1 MKRYGILLLVVILV
15 SLVARTPVAA
25 QGNGSIAVYAN
36 PTTLPSLDPSTSF
49 SNDNTVMGNAYET
62 LTFYN
67 VPGSAK
73 EIGPKLATSWE
84 ASADT
89 LTWTF
94 KLRQGV
100 KFHDGTDFKADA
112 VKYSVERTK
121 KLGQGASYIFD
132 PVDTI
137 TVVDDYTVQF
147 KLKYSAPLD
156 LIMATGY
163 AAWMISPKVGDKT
176 SDWFNAGNDDGTGPY
191 KIESYDVGQ
200 RLVTTR
206 FDDYWGGWKPGQF
219 QKVVFQIAEDPT
231 VRQQLIT
238 SGGADFTYDLAWDN
252 YPSLQTTK
260 GVKVLSNPSFQN
272 LLALLNHAKSPTDN
286 VKVRQALA
294 YSFPYDKV
302 VKSLYGGLGTQ
313 ARGPVPAKLWGHDPQ
328 TKQYQQD
335 LDKAKQLLTEA
346 GYPNGGLTLKYTYV
360 SGDLNEQQVGELWKA
375 DLAKLGVTLD
385 IQGMAWEA
393 QWDLGKTNPAKAQEI
408 FLFYWWP
415 DYVTP
420 YSFLYAMF
428 HSEDKPNFNLGY
440 YYNSDFDKLIEQG
453 NQASGTDKAKAGQL
467 FGKAQQMLADDAAA
481 IFIVDLPN
489 VHVIRDN
496 ISGFVDNPAYSHI
509 VFWYDL
515 TRGG

>member
-1 MKRYGILLLVVILV
+1 MKRLAILLLVVILTGV
-15 SLVARTPVAA
+15 IPLHSAVA

-67 VPGSAK
+67 APGSAK
-73 EIGPKLATSWE
+73 EISPKLATSWDS
-84 ASADT
+84 SADG

-94 KLRQGV
+94 KLKQGV

-112 VKYSVERTK
+112 VKFSVERTK
-121 KLGQGASYIFD
+121 KLGQGAAYIFD
-132 PVDTI
+132 PVDEVK
-137 TVVDDYTVQF
+137 VVDDYTVQF
-147 KLKYSAPLD
+147 KLKYTAPLD
-156 LIMATGY
+156 LILATGY
-163 AAWMISPKVGDKT
+163 AAWMISPKIGDKT
-176 SDWFNAGNDDGTGPY
+176 GDWFNAGNDAGTGPY
-191 KIESYDVGQ
+191 KIESYEVGQ
-200 RLVTTR
+200 RLVMAR

-219 QKVVFQIAEDPT
+219 EKVVFQIAEDPT

-238 SGGADFTYDLAWDN
+238 SGGADFTYDLPWDN
-252 YPSLQTTK
+252 YPALKTTK
-260 GVKVLSNPSFQN
+260 GVKVIVNPSFQN
-272 LLALLNHAKSPTDN
+272 LLALLNHVKEPTN
-286 VKVRQALA
+286 NPKVRQALA
-294 YSFPYDKV
+294 YSFPYEKV

-313 ARGPVPAKLWGHDPQ
+313 ARGPVPGKMWGHDPQ
-328 TKQYQQD
+328 TKQYEQN

-346 GYPNGGLTLKYTYV
+346 GVGSGLTLKCTYV

-375 DLAKLGVTLD
+375 DLAKIGVTLD

-393 QWDLGKTNPAKAQEI
+393 QWDLGKTNPAKAQEV

-420 YSFLYAMF
+420 YSFLFAMF
-428 HSEDKPNFNLGY
+428 HSEEKPNFNLGY
-440 YYNSDFDKLIEQG
+440 YNNPDFDKLITQG
-453 NQASGTDKAKAGQL
+453 NEASGSDKAKASQL
-467 FGKAQQMLADDAAA
+467 FGKAEQMLAEDSAA
-481 IFIVDLPN
+481 IFVVDIPN

-496 ISGFVDNPAYSHI
+496 ITGFVDNPAYSHI

-515 TRGG
+515 KRAG